1 VDASVLHD
9 TVLARL
15 RDHTLLDVYAD
26 TYTDLYGSPSVL
38 ANLDV
43 FDGSVDD
50 AGQDGVQ
57 VDPDGRAHM
66 YAVLYFSPGRFTSD
80 RACGAPDQLQGSFQV
95 TAAGG
100 DVHRA
105 LVAATKVRS
114 ALTGVRLTDGSGLV
128 NESTDPGTVREDP
141 SVSPSRWYV
150 PILFDVFN
158 V

>member
-1 VDASVLHD
+1 MTLDVAALHD
-9 TVLARL
+9 AALAAL
-15 RDHTLLDVYAD
+15 AAQ
-26 TYTDLYGSPSVL
+26 

-50 AGQDGVQ
+50 AGQPGVRS
-57 VDPDGRAHM
+57 DPDGRAHM
-66 YAVLYFSPGRFTSD
+66 YAVLYFSPGWLTSD
-80 RACGAPDQLQGSFQV
+80 RASGVPSTLAGSFQV

-105 LVAATKVRS
+105 LTAATKVRA
-114 ALTGVRLTDGSGLV
+114 ALTGARLSASSGLV
-128 NESTDPGTVREDP
+128 NESTDPGSVREDP

-150 PILFDVFN
+150 PLLFNVFN